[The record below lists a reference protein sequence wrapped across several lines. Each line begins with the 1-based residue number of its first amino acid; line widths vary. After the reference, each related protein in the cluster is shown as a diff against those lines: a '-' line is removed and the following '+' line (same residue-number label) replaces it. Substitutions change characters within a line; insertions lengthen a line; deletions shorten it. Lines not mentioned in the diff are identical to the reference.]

1 MSGTGIWLRRLAV
14 GLMTLVFAAA
24 VLTARVVV
32 DGEKEMRLSDQAFD
46 AGDVRTATLHARR
59 AAVLYA
65 PGAPHVRPAYDRL
78 VAIAVGA
85 EAAGDTEVARTAW
98 RAVRGAALETRHLWI
113 PHQVELDRSNRNLAR
128 LQTMSTKPVPGAE
141 PDLKP
146 ALAELARDDAPRT
159 LWVIV
164 LALGFASAIVGMAH
178 LGWRGVTPAGKI
190 TLANAKLGLVLAVLG
205 AACWTVAVFRA

>member
-14 GLMTLVFAAA
+14 VLLTLVLAAA

-32 DGEKEMRLSDQAFD
+32 DGEQEMRLSDEAFH

-78 VAIAVGA
+78 VAVALGA
-85 EAAGDTEVARTAW
+85 EAAGETDVARTAW

-113 PHQVELDRSNRNLAR
+113 PHQVELNRANRNLAR
-128 LQTMSTKPVPGAE
+128 LQTVSAKTGSDGQPE
-141 PDLKP
+141 FEQ
-146 ALAELARDDAPRT
+146 ALAKLGRDDAPRA
-159 LWVIV
+159 LWVML
-164 LALGFASAIVGMAH
+164 LALGFACAIVGLAL

-190 TLANAKLGLVLAVLG
+190 TLANAKLGLVLALLG
-205 AACWTVAVFRA
+205 AACWTLAVFRA